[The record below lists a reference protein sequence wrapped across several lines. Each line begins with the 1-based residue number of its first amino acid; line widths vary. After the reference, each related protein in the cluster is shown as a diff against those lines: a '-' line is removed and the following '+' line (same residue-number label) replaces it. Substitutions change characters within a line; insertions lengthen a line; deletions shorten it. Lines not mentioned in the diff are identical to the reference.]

1 MAIITPDTI
10 IPLFGDGICGITP
23 RAGSIVAGVYMILMT
38 NMYLIFEFQHLSL
51 ALIKLAKIKM
61 KGLTWIIPYC
71 YYTAIVLAFIT
82 YPVCFYYLYCIYKRK
97 TIGLYVYFAWIIF
110 YDAANVAI
118 IILTSRAGHL
128 HAFSISPLEWFGL
141 ASRIPA
147 DCFWLCF
154 VITYIM
160 LLVEGKRVGRVSM
173 RQRRTSRYITEP
185 PKFRLGVSA
194 KRLQ

>member
-1 MAIITPDTI
+1 MKQ
-10 IPLFGDGICGITP
+10 
-23 RAGSIVAGVYMILMT
+23 AGSVVAGVYMILMT
-38 NMYLIFEFQHLSL
+38 NMYLIFEFQHLNL
-51 ALIKLAKIKM
+51 ALAKLARIKM

-118 IILTSRAGHL
+118 VILTSHIGQL

-141 ASRIPA
+141 ASRIPM

-154 VITYIM
+154 IITYIM
-160 LLVEGKRVGRVSM
+160 LLVEGKRVGRISV

-194 KRLQ
+194 KRIQ

>member
-1 MAIITPDTI
+1 
-10 IPLFGDGICGITP
+10 GK
-23 RAGSIVAGVYMILMT
+23 AGSVVAGVYMILMT

-51 ALIKLAKIKM
+51 ALIKLAKIKK

-118 IILTSRAGHL
+118 VILTSRVGHL

-141 ASRIPA
+141 ASRIPV

-185 PKFRLGVSA
+185 PKFRLGVIKA
-194 KRLQ
+194 V